1 MLETI
6 VTSVIASTLAFSFVV
21 FMGRKW
27 IEARL
32 KSSIEF
38 EYKKQ
43 FEIFQRQLDRHQ
55 KVELVAELLAEFIKI
70 PAGEPLPR
78 DHRHLLNKLSF
89 QASLWLPSDLAIQLS
104 KRLQNQPDARSPFEL
119 ILLARQLLTDDAPLE
134 LNDVTYWKAELEQRG
149 DPVFHVPSS

>member
-6 VTSVIASTLAFSFVV
+6 VTSAIASTLAFSIVA
-21 FMGRKW
+21 FMARKW
-27 IEARL
+27 VEARL

-43 FEIFQRQLDRHQ
+43 FELFQRQLDRHQ
-55 KVELVAELLAEFIKI
+55 KIELVAELLAEFIKI

-104 KRLQNQPDARSPFEL
+104 KRLQNQPDAKSPFEL
-119 ILLARQLLTDDAPLE
+119 ILLARQLLTDDASLQ
-134 LNDVTYWKAELEQRG
+134 LNDVTYWKVELEQRG
-149 DPVFHVPSS
+149 DPVFHVASS

>member
-1 MLETI
+1 MFEAVI
-6 VTSVIASTLAFSFVV
+6 SSVIASTLAFSIVV
-21 FMGRKW
+21 FMARKW

-43 FEIFQRQLDRHQ
+43 FELFQRQLDRQ
-55 KVELVAELLAEFIKI
+55 KKIELVAELMAEFIKI

-104 KRLQNQPDARSPFEL
+104 KRLQNQPDAKSPFEL
-119 ILLARQLLTDDAPLE
+119 ILLARQQLTDDAPLQ
-134 LNDVTYWKAELEQRG
+134 LNDVTFWKAELEQRG
-149 DPVFHVPSS
+149 DPVFHIPSN